1 MPRPRI
7 DQPYSS
13 FTPSAAGRL
22 GRNEGP
28 KGSSKAAD
36 LLRTTGLGCMRPD
49 THLLLLLFH
58 KHTQDHIT
66 PEELAELEAAE
77 GWVDML
83 AQLEDLEDE
92 HLIEIALR

>member
-1 MPRPRI
+1 
-7 DQPYSS
+7 
-13 FTPSAAGRL
+13 
-22 GRNEGP
+22 
-28 KGSSKAAD
+28 
-36 LLRTTGLGCMRPD
+36 MRPD